1 MEIRKEKTEMENL
14 YEGSDSSS
22 ESNKTIERE
31 KWSRKTDYMLSMLGY
46 AVGLGNLWR
55 FPYLCMRNGGVGLP
69 LYFLETALG
78 QFTGKSTLLS
88 WECENDWNT
97 EACIADRTV
106 DTSDMGTNVSLYL
119 NGTFSNDRT
128 VYNQTTSNS
137 SHTDGT
143 TSEEEFWQYNV
154 LRLSSGLSNI
164 GGISWHLVASSF
176 GAWLLVY
183 FCVIKG
189 VKSVGKVVY
198 VTAVMPYILLTVLLV
213 RGLTLPGSLDGIIF
227 YLKPDFEKLLSPQVW
242 VEAALQVFYSLGPCW
257 GPLITMSSF
266 NKFTN
271 NCFRDSI
278 LLTFASEGTSIYGGF
293 VVFAI
298 LGFMAQKANL
308 PISEV
313 VKSGPGLGFVAYP
326 EALAQLPLPN
336 LWAVL
341 FFLMLLTEKT
351 DSVFCS
357 GLWDR
362 ISTRLGYMYPG
373 AEMFSRDIKMMLG
386 REVPVIIRICWCI
399 LTPFFLL
406 MILLFTIITYKPPTY
421 GSYHYPPYARALGWV
436 IALVSVIPIPW
447 FMASE
452 IRKAEGYSIT
462 EKFRNALRPSKRY
475 GPICDIE
482 DRSYRKEDRVYH

>member
-1 MEIRKEKTEMENL
+1 M
-14 YEGSDSSS
+14 
-22 ESNKTIERE
+22 
-31 KWSRKTDYMLSMLGY
+31 
-46 AVGLGNLWR
+46 
-55 FPYLCMRNGGVGLP
+55 
-69 LYFLETALG
+69 
-78 QFTGKSTLLS
+78 
-88 WECENDWNT
+88 
-97 EACIADRTV
+97 
-106 DTSDMGTNVSLYL
+106 
-119 NGTFSNDRT
+119 
-128 VYNQTTSNS
+128 
-137 SHTDGT
+137 
-143 TSEEEFWQYNV
+143 
-154 LRLSSGLSNI
+154 
-164 GGISWHLVASSF
+164 
-176 GAWLLVY
+176 
-183 FCVIKG
+183 
-189 VKSVGKVVY
+189 Y

-341 FFLMLLTEKT
+341 FFLMLLTVGL
-351 DSVFCS
+351 DSQFGHVEAVTTAFIDSFPVLRKRRILFSALVCGIGFLL
-357 GLWDR
+357 GLVICTQGGIYIFQLVDWYAASFALPLFGLMECL
-362 ISTRLGYMYPG
+362 IFGWIYG

-475 GPICDIE
+475 RPICDIE
-482 DRSYRKEDRVYH
+482 DRSYRKEDRVYHGSIWQRIKLTLCGGESL